1 MYSCKNIT
9 ERSCVPFSHLP
20 PVVAPCKIIVQFHIQ
35 IVTIGLVTELTFE
48 KCQYFKAHNPIMF
61 NGEMLFSFLC
71 NSLILI

>member
-35 IVTIGLVTELTFE
+35 IVTIGIVTELTFE
-48 KCQYFKAHNPIMF
+48 KCQYFK
-61 NGEMLFSFLC
+61 
-71 NSLILI
+71 LITQ